1 MLAYVNE
8 TQKDKPGWVT
18 LLGGFSYLSVT
29 YNRTMLFKYMR
40 KTRSKWN
47 VLFVIGKST
56 HNQRIERLWRD
67 VFEGCISLFYTMFYN
82 LEQTGVLNPDND
94 IHLWCLHY
102 VFLPIINRHLT
113 NWRNAWVRH
122 PLRSEGNSTPMQLWI
137 RGLNRVWGS
146 TSSISSE
153 VFQVTAFSVQTT
165 IFSTFSVV
173 L

>member
-1 MLAYVNE
+1 MDVFL
-8 TQKDKPGWVT
+8 
-18 LLGGFSYLSVT
+18 
-29 YNRTMLFKYMR
+29 
-40 KTRSKWN
+40 
-47 VLFVIGKST
+47 
-56 HNQRIERLWRD
+56 D

-82 LEQTGVLNPDND
+82 LEQSGVLDPDND

-113 NWRNAWVRH
+113 NWRNAWVQH

-153 VFQVTAFSVQTT
+153 VFQGNFSCYGIDWEGPLPSTTEEAAEIPETRCPLDSLQLQTLAGMNLADVSIADALEQYHHVVQNV
-165 IFSTFSVV
+165 IQ
-173 L
+173 LLHEQQ